1 MTAFFK
7 KRTSVVGK
15 PEPERKS
22 ATDDVIFGKDKT
34 ENVVCVE
41 VSNNDLIIFKE
52 KNGKI
57 TTEKRPNY
65 YWLVNSTKIDDTFT
79 ELEGDLH
86 LKYIKTTQNFNV
98 WLGARNKLRSSWSVW
113 NEKEAALIYNGITYF
128 KGMELNDVSV
138 LSFDI
143 ESYGL
148 MTFKKKETY
157 MISCTLWKNG
167 TLTRKLF
174 SEDEL
179 GGEKEMLLKFCEWVR
194 EVDPS
199 IITGWNI
206 YGYDFP
212 YIDACAKRLG
222 IELRLGRDD
231 SKLFVDKRDS
241 KFRYDGANDWVY
253 KQCKIYGRE
262 IIDCMFLAVRYDI
275 GRKFK
280 NWKLKVVTEQLYEEV
295 LAKVEKG
302 QELNEVEKRIYECNQ
317 KRTFYDA
324 GTIRDNWHIPEE
336 REKIKKYGIDDG
348 DDALNFFHL
357 AAPAFFY
364 SNQAVPKPFC
374 DMINKASGSQLNSL
388 LVRAYLSEGHSLPRP
403 TETKQF
409 QGGFSFGFPGVYRNV
424 LKTDIKSSYPSCILQ
439 YRIYDRLKDPNA
451 YYYKLVEY
459 FTNERFKNKDLFKQT
474 GNKLYS
480 DMEQSNKIFINSFFG
495 LLGAP
500 GLLFNSPDN
509 AELITQKGRD
519 VLEQA
524 IIWATGKN
532 YEKNKEEL
540 EMRKP

>member
-15 PEPERKS
+15 PEPEQKS
-22 ATDDVIFGKDKT
+22 VTDDVIFGKDKT

-57 TTEKRPNY
+57 TTEKRPNH

-86 LKYIKTTQNFNV
+86 FKYIKTTQNFNV

-113 NEKEAALIYNGITYF
+113 NEKEAALIYNGVTYF

-231 SKLFVDKRDS
+231 SKLFVDKKDS
-241 KFRYDGANDWVY
+241 KFRYDGANDWAY

-357 AAPAFFY
+357 AVPAFFY
-364 SNQAVPKPFC
+364 LNQKVPKPFC
-374 DMINKASGSQLNSL
+374 DMINKATGSQINSL
-388 LVRAYLSEGHSLPRP
+388 MVRAYLQEGHSLPQASP
-403 TETKQF
+403 AVDYE
-409 QGGFSFGFPGVYRNV
+409 GAISFGVPGVYKNLV
-424 LKTDIKSSYPSCILQ
+424 HLDLLALYPSIIMEYKIEDKAKDPFSYMLKLVDYVFNER
-439 YRIYDRLKDPNA
+439 YRHKKIANSTGSKYDR
-451 YYYKLVEY
+451 
-459 FTNERFKNKDLFKQT
+459 
-474 GNKLYS
+474 
-480 DMEQSNKIFINSFFG
+480 DMEQSLKQMSNSIYGF
-495 LLGAP
+495 LGAQ
-500 GLLFNSPDN
+500 GLLFNSPKCA
-509 AELITQKGRD
+509 AEVTRRGRD
-519 VLEQA
+519 ILSQG
-524 IIWATGKN
+524 IMWATGKDVE
-532 YEKNKEEL
+532 YWKSKL
-540 EMRKP
+540 

>member
-1 MTAFFK
+1 MTSFFK

-15 PEPERKS
+15 PEPEQKS

-86 LKYIKTTQNFNV
+86 FKYIKTTQNFNV

-148 MTFKKKETY
+148 LTFKKKETY

-231 SKLFVDKRDS
+231 SKLFVDKKDS
-241 KFRYDGANDWVY
+241 KFRYDGANDWTY

-302 QELNEVEKRIYECNQ
+302 QELNEVEKRIYDCNQ
-317 KRTFYDA
+317 NRTFYDA

-357 AAPAFFY
+357 AVPAFFY
-364 SNQAVPKPFC
+364 LNQKVPKPFC
-374 DMINKASGSQLNSL
+374 DMINKATGSQINSL
-388 LVRAYLSEGHSLPRP
+388 MVRAYLQEGHSLPQASP
-403 TETKQF
+403 AVDYE
-409 QGGFSFGFPGVYRNV
+409 GAISFGVPGVYKNLV
-424 LKTDIKSSYPSCILQ
+424 HLDLLALYPSIIMEYKIEDKAKDPFSYMLKLVDYVFNER
-439 YRIYDRLKDPNA
+439 YRHKKIANSTGSKYDR
-451 YYYKLVEY
+451 
-459 FTNERFKNKDLFKQT
+459 
-474 GNKLYS
+474 
-480 DMEQSNKIFINSFFG
+480 DMEQSLKIMANSIYGF
-495 LLGAP
+495 LGAQ
-500 GLLFNSPDN
+500 GLLFNSPKCA
-509 AELITQKGRD
+509 AEVTRRGRDILSQGIMWATGRD
-519 VLEQA
+519 VEYWRSKL
-524 IIWATGKN
+524 
-532 YEKNKEEL
+532 
-540 EMRKP
+540 